1 MARLKLFTAWFGW
14 ERSNWAEPSI
24 RWASKL
30 FGSMV
35 IGILERLDGVV
46 DLPTLD
52 VDRAPDQRDVD
63 RARPELPGAVEVR
76 QRGLGA
82 P

>member
-35 IGILERLDGVV
+35 TASWKALMASSICRRSTWIEPRTSGM
-46 DLPTLD
+46 
-52 VDRAPDQRDVD
+52 
-63 RARPELPGAVEVR
+63 
-76 QRGLGA
+76 
-82 P
+82 